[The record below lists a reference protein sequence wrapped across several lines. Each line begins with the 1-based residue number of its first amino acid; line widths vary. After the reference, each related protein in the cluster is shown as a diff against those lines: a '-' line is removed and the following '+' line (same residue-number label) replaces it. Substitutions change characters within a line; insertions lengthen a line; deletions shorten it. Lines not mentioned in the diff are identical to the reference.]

1 MCAVASA
8 LSTGTMTALQ
18 ADQRDGY
25 DHYAGIFFPCLALL
39 LTACYC
45 VFAAGA
51 DPHTQP
57 LQEPC
62 MIFFL
67 PLGACNASGFVHSAA
82 QGWGNGLNLSWLIL
96 G

>member
-18 ADQRDGY
+18 ADQQDGY

-62 MIFFL
+62 MIFFFYHL
-67 PLGACNASGFVHSAA
+67 VLVMLLGLCTLQPRAG
-82 QGWGNGLNLSWLIL
+82 GTG
-96 G
+96 